1 MTGCGGG
8 EGGTCCR
15 PRSTVRG
22 QRVSPPVCLGFC
34 IRQRRFCRPSA
45 SGPRRGNARL
55 PCPPAAPGCGTSL
68 CEIEEPAGESG
79 RSAAGYC
86 SDIYDLYIVNIKLQ
100 ILLFASSAQ
109 GAPHQR
115 QKGGAEGGV
124 SGRKS
129 GRAPM
134 LLSPTAPLAAHCANT
149 KAPRAEGEC
158 SRVAFGGN
166 IRLSLLDGTGGA
178 PLKRY
183 RAPLWRQPDLRRK
196 GERSALSLGGRVAGL
211 R

>member
-1 MTGCGGG
+1 M
-8 EGGTCCR
+8 R
-15 PRSTVRG
+15 ADA
-22 QRVSPPVCLGFC
+22 L
-34 IRQRRFCRPSA
+34 RRRA
-45 SGPRRGNARL
+45 IVL
-55 PCPPAAPGCGTSL
+55 
-68 CEIEEPAGESG
+68 
-79 RSAAGYC
+79 
-86 SDIYDLYIVNIKLQ
+86 IYTIC
-100 ILLFASSAQ
+100 ILLIKNYKFCFLPTLHR
-109 GAPHQR
+109 GRPI
-115 QKGGAEGGV
+115 
-124 SGRKS
+124 SGRKGERKEES
-129 GRAPM
+129 VAENWIEPLCSFRP
-134 LLSPTAPLAAHCANT
+134 LCPSPPTVPLAAHCANT

>member
-1 MTGCGGG
+1 MAAERG
-8 EGGTCCR
+8 EPAAGHALQCAGN
-15 PRSTVRG
+15 
-22 QRVSPPVCLGFC
+22 GFLPL
-34 IRQRRFCRPSA
+34 FASVFA
-45 SGPRRGNARL
+45 SGSGVLPPFCSGFRRGNARL
-55 PCPPAAPGCGTSL
+55 PCPPTAPGCGAPL
-68 CEIEEPAGESG
+68 CEIEEPTGESG
-79 RSAAGYC
+79 RSAAAGYC
-86 SDIYDLYIVNIKLQ
+86 SDIYYLYIINIKLQ
-100 ILLFASSAQ
+100 ILLFANSVQ

-115 QKGGAEGGV
+115 QKGGAEEGV
-124 SGRKS
+124 GGRKS

-134 LLSPTAPLAAHCANT
+134 LLSPTVPLAAHCANT